1 MEFHFVNLS
10 VSNVGN
16 RNIIVQNCG
25 IKVSKKQN
33 LLIVPDLKNQFAT
46 FCRISVFHDRVNYKM
61 YSPVRSANRG
71 KTVQYIAF

>member
-16 RNIIVQNCG
+16 RNIIVQNWG

-33 LLIVPDLKNQFAT
+33 LLIVPDLNLLHFA
-46 FCRISVFHDRVNYKM
+46 
-61 YSPVRSANRG
+61 
-71 KTVQYIAF
+71 AFRCSMTE